1 MPPDEG
7 KSVTQSIS
15 VDLLQ
20 NFRTSLEI
28 VYTAAEAVGADED
41 YLQEIIY
48 KTYYTLQ
55 NEFYR
60 LLWGADDEALAFISA
75 ECRISARF

>member
-1 MPPDEG
+1 MLPAKPKITGVYSAVMKYRRHQPDEG

-28 VYTAAEAVGADED
+28 VYTAAEAVGAD
-41 YLQEIIY
+41 
-48 KTYYTLQ
+48 
-55 NEFYR
+55 
-60 LLWGADDEALAFISA
+60 DDLSLIH
-75 ECRISARF
+75 I